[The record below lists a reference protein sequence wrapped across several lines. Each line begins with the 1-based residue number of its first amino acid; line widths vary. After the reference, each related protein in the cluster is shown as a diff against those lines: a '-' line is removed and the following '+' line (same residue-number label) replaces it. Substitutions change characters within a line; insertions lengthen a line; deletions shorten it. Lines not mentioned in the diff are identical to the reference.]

1 MLFFFEAGF
10 FVLAITALAL
20 VEFVGR
26 GAALALWLT
35 VTATSLLASPL
46 IRHRLTRNPPADA
59 AAVKWR
65 QLLADSWRH
74 LNKLLLI
81 GSIAVAGWW
90 WLGTL
95 PEIGS

>member
-1 MLFFFEAGF
+1 MFFFEAGF
-10 FVLAITALAL
+10 FVLAVATVAL

-26 GAALALWLT
+26 GTALTLWLT
-35 VTATSLLASPL
+35 LTTVSLLASPVV
-46 IRHRLTRNPPADA
+46 RRRLARTPPADA
-59 AAVKWR
+59 ADTRWR
-65 QLLADSWRH
+65 QLLADSWHH

-95 PEIGS
+95 QQIGS